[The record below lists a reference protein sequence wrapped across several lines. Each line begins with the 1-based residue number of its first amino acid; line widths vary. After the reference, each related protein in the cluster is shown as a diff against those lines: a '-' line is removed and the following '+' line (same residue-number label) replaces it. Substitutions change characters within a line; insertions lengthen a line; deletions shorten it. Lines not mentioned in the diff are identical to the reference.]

1 MGLVTTVF
9 VAACVT
15 AFMAGLLH
23 LIALMQGLV
32 GAGEEREQDVAKRL
46 DGIAEA
52 MERSERAMRDESQ
65 IMRRESETR
74 AKMLRDEVGENISR
88 FGWNV
93 QSLITTSSSS
103 VDAKL
108 EEFSRTQSEYADRL
122 RSEVRQTMTA
132 FGDGLKGDV
141 KTLTTTNSQ
150 SQDAIRA
157 TLLDR
162 LDKLR
167 QENETKLE
175 AMRATVEEKL
185 QGTLEKRLGESFAIV
200 SARLE
205 QVHRGLGEMQT
216 LAIGVGDLK
225 RVMSNVKDRGGWA
238 EIQLGAMLEQMLAR
252 DQYVTNAKVDAGS
265 AEMVEYA
272 VRMPGQVDGKDVL
285 LPIDA
290 KFPKESYERLMTAWE
305 SGDAEATRIASEML
319 ASVIEGEA
327 KRIATKYI
335 RPPATTD
342 FAVMYLP
349 TEGLFAE
356 AMRAP
361 GLAQRIQS
369 KWRVT
374 VAGPTTL
381 HALLNSLQM
390 GFRTLAIQKRSGEVW
405 RVLGEAKAEFQ
416 KYGDVWDKLRDQLQK
431 AQKTIDDAGVRTRA
445 VERKLREVEISD
457 LPVGA
462 QPQLELAS
470 STEEDDLPPVAPPVP
485 LPVRRIQPRD

>member
-1 MGLVTTVF
+1 MGFVTTLF
-9 VAACVT
+9 VAACASAIV
-15 AFMAGLLH
+15 AALVH
-23 LIALMQGLV
+23 LIALMQGI
-32 GAGEEREQDVAKRL
+32 AGTGKDREQETSARL
-46 DGIAEA
+46 AGLAEA
-52 MERSERAMRDESQ
+52 TERSERSMKDESQ
-65 IMRRESETR
+65 IMRRESEAR

-93 QSLITTSSSS
+93 QSLITTSSSA

-108 EEFSRTQSEYADRL
+108 EDFSRTQADFADRL
-122 RSEVRQTMTA
+122 RSEVRQTIVS
-132 FGDGLKGDV
+132 FGEGLKGDV
-141 KTLTTTNSQ
+141 KTLTDTNTQ
-150 SQDAIRA
+150 SQDTIRA
-157 TLLDR
+157 TLIDR

-167 QENETKLE
+167 QENESKLE

-185 QGTLEKRLGESFAIV
+185 QGTLEKRLGESFSLV
-200 SARLE
+200 SSRLE
-205 QVHRGLGEMQT
+205 QVHRGLGEMQS

-238 EIQLGAMLEQMLAR
+238 EVQLGAMLDALLAR
-252 DQYVTNAKVDAGS
+252 DQYVTNAKVEPGAT
-265 AEMVEYA
+265 EMVEYA
-272 VRMPGQVDGKDVL
+272 VRMPGSIEGRDVL

-335 RPPATTD
+335 RPPHTTD

-361 GLAQRIQS
+361 GLAQRVQA

-416 KYGDVWDKLRDQLQK
+416 KYAEVWDKVARQLETTQR
-431 AQKTIDDAGVRTRA
+431 TVEDAGKRTRA
-445 VERKLREVEISD
+445 VERKLKDVELRD
-457 LPVGA
+457 LPAGS
-462 QPQLELAS
+462 QPHLELA
-470 STEEDDLPPVAPPVP
+470 PPVVEEEESASPPVP
-485 LPVRRIQPRD
+485 FPVRRPQ

>member
-1 MGLVTTVF
+1 MGLVTTLF
-9 VAACVT
+9 VAACVV
-15 AFMAGLLH
+15 ALVAGIIH
-23 LIALMQGLV
+23 LVVIMLELSG
-32 GAGEEREQDVAKRL
+32 GGKGRNEEVSKRL
-46 DGIAEA
+46 DVLNEA
-52 MERSERAMRDESQ
+52 TERSERVVRDESQ
-65 IMRRESETR
+65 VMRRESEAR
-74 AKMLRDEVGENISR
+74 GKMLRDEVNEGISR

-93 QSLITTSSSS
+93 QALITTSSSS
-103 VDAKL
+103 VDSKL
-108 EEFSRTQSEYADRL
+108 EEFTRTQADFAERL
-122 RSEVRQTMTA
+122 RNEVRQTMVA
-132 FGDGLKGDV
+132 FAESLKGDV
-141 KTLTTTNSQ
+141 KVLTDSNVK
-150 SQDAIRA
+150 SQDSIRS
-157 TLLDR
+157 TLMER

-167 QENETKLE
+167 QENEAKLE
-175 AMRATVEEKL
+175 MMRATVEEKL
-185 QGTLEKRLGESFAIV
+185 QGTLEKRLGESFSIV
-200 SARLE
+200 SDRLE
-205 QVHRGLGEMQT
+205 QVHRGLGEMQS

-252 DQYVTNAKVDAGS
+252 DQYVTNAKVEPNAT
-265 AEMVEYA
+265 EMVEYA
-272 VRMPGQVDGKDVL
+272 IRMPGQVDGKDVL

-319 ASVIEGEA
+319 ASVIDGEA
-327 KRIATKYI
+327 KRIHSKYI
-335 RPPATTD
+335 RPPFTTD

-390 GFRTLAIQKRSGEVW
+390 GFRTLAIQKRSSEVW
-405 RVLGEAKAEFQ
+405 RVLGEAKAEFG
-416 KYGDVWDKLRDQLQK
+416 KYAEVWDKVAKQLEQT
-431 AQKTIDDAGVRTRA
+431 QRTVEDAGKRTRA
-445 VERKLREVEISD
+445 VERKLRTVEVSD

-462 QPQLELAS
+462 QTQLELAS
-470 STEEDDLPPVAPPVP
+470 SVMDDEAASTSPAPVP
-485 LPVRRIQPRD
+485 FPVRRPQ

>member
-1 MGLVTTVF
+1 MGLVSTLF
-9 VAACVT
+9 VAACVV
-15 AFMAGLLH
+15 ALVAGIAH
-23 LIALMQGLV
+23 LIVIMQELA
-32 GAGEEREQDVAKRL
+32 GAGNGRNEDLIKRL
-46 DGIAEA
+46 DTLAEA
-52 MERSERAMRDESQ
+52 TERSERVVRDESGV
-65 IMRRESETR
+65 MRRESEAR
-74 AKMLRDEVGENISR
+74 GKMLRDEVNEGISR

-93 QSLITTSSSS
+93 QALITTSSTS
-103 VDAKL
+103 VDSKL
-108 EEFSRTQSEYADRL
+108 EEFSRTQSDFTERL
-122 RSEVRQTMTA
+122 RNEVRQTMVA
-132 FGDGLKGDV
+132 FADSLKGDV
-141 KTLTTTNSQ
+141 KILTDGNNK
-150 SQDAIRA
+150 SQDSIRL
-157 TLLDR
+157 TLIDR

-167 QENETKLE
+167 QENEAKLE
-175 AMRATVEEKL
+175 AMRSTVEEKL
-185 QGTLEKRLGESFAIV
+185 QGTLERRLGESFAIV
-200 SARLE
+200 SDRLE
-205 QVHRGLGEMQT
+205 LVHRGLGEMQN

-238 EIQLGAMLEQMLAR
+238 EVQLGAMLDQVLAR
-252 DQYVTNAKVDAGS
+252 DQYVTNAKVEAG
-265 AEMVEYA
+265 ATEIVEFA

-305 SGDAEATRIASEML
+305 SGDIEATRIASEML

-335 RPPATTD
+335 RPPFTTD

-361 GLAQRIQS
+361 GLAQRVQS

-390 GFRTLAIQKRSGEVW
+390 GFRTLAIQKRSSEVW

-416 KYGDVWDKLRDQLQK
+416 KYGDVWDKLREQLQR
-431 AQKTIDDAGVRTRA
+431 AQKTIDEAGTRTRA

-457 LPVGA
+457 LPIGA
-462 QPQLELAS
+462 QTHLELAS
-470 STEEDDLPPVAPPVP
+470 LSEEIEPASPPVP
-485 LPVRRIQPRD
+485 FPVRPAR